1 MCGTQKDFVWWFFFF
16 LFLFDIQNSEW
27 NVQSLPVGELLK
39 TWGNRNGIKNWKGR
53 GQLRGWEVV
62 VMLMV
67 SLWSVGLNKF
77 SGSLV
82 LTFLFGQEYV
92 QLYYLIQDLVNYFW
106 AHIVWSKLWQAT
118 QRTETGNLRLD
129 AFFQEGSYQVKRK
142 DIFSQINLNN
152 ETCNCISEYVVK
164 TMYSAIQLELI

>member
-1 MCGTQKDFVWWFFFF
+1 M
-16 LFLFDIQNSEW
+16 
-27 NVQSLPVGELLK
+27 NVQSLPVRELLK
-39 TWGNRNGIKNWKGR
+39 TWGNKNGIKNWRGR

-62 VMLMV
+62 VMLVV
-67 SLWSVGLNKF
+67 SLESVGLNRF

-106 AHIVWSKLWQAT
+106 THIIWSKWWQAT

-129 AFFQEGSYQVKRK
+129 AFFQKGSYYVRRK
-142 DIFSQINLNN
+142 DICSQISLNN
-152 ETCNCISEYVVK
+152 ETYNCISEYVVK
-164 TMYSAIQLELI
+164 TIYSAIQLELS